1 MYEEDRK
8 GSLMVKTFT
17 VDKYIG
23 LDVVQKGVKDG
34 QEEEVKKE
42 MILHLVHAAH
52 LSTSPSRVY
61 WIAQYRVIKSGP
73 GD

>member
-17 VDKYIG
+17 VGKYIG
-23 LDVVQKGVKDG
+23 VDLVQKGVKDG
-34 QEEEVKKE
+34 KEGEVKKE

-52 LSTSPSRVY
+52 LWTSPSRVY

>member
-17 VDKYIG
+17 VGKYIG
-23 LDVVQKGVKDG
+23 VDLVQKGVKDG
-34 QEEEVKKE
+34 KEGEVKKE

-52 LSTSPSRVY
+52 LSTSPSQVY
-61 WIAQYRVIKSGP
+61 WIAQYRVIKFGP